1 MGVYRQLACN
11 GCGRA
16 ARYASD
22 ALAHFGIG
30 PVFGRLHGGP
40 VRGGVLVQLDDIG
53 FVYIPQSCTVNATA
67 CAVHVVFHGCK
78 QGARVVGSGV
88 YSSVGYNQWADSNQ
102 VIVLYP
108 QVGASQLLPLNP
120 EGCWDWWG
128 YSGFNFQ
135 VKSGVQLAAV
145 KAMVDRLT
153 LAR

>member
-1 MGVYRQLACN
+1 M
-11 GCGRA
+11 
-16 ARYASD
+16 
-22 ALAHFGIG
+22 
-30 PVFGRLHGGP
+30 
-40 VRGGVLVQLDDIG
+40 
-53 FVYIPQSCTVNATA
+53 PQSCTVNATA

-88 YSSVGYNQWADSNQ
+88 YSSVGYNKWADSND

-108 QVGASQLLPLNP
+108 QAVATQLLPFNP
-120 EGCWDWWG
+120 DGCWDWWG